1 MGPEVSGKRLHT
13 VKLMEPEFLLD
24 YCNESSAD
32 IILGSQFIPYSF
44 KELNEVD
51 LVEFSAL
58 QALKMIKYVTAV
70 QCHCIPVDVFFWTIF
85 NTDAEGDRLVIKGA
99 NGNAHVIGW
108 PEIAAACGSQH
119 DPKEEFRSTKVMQSK
134 LRDLHPD
141 LFLPQAVESNPN
153 KKLVN
158 EQRYEEC
165 LYYREAAPYG
175 PTYYLMTIVAELF
188 WSAGRA
194 PRFLTPMV
202 YAYLRSLNG
211 HQTNWAKAILHS
223 LRMEIS
229 SLQNR
234 GKTRE
239 NQKTRAIMWAPVL
252 LQVVYAFRSTIFAG
266 TPLQEADTWLR
277 WSHMTKDGD
286 MTLSSLVAKFPDPII
301 NLQDVREN
309 CLLLEQILLATPVS
323 CTEIQ
328 PYRKGYCRTK
338 ITVKRKR
345 VQGKLEETSQLQ
357 VQENSEPG
365 EEYVTP
371 VLDVRTVC
379 EGDHSVKASTS
390 CSPPANL
397 QQLGQLL
404 GSEVA
409 DLVILKCKDF
419 WREVQEEAGNA
430 GTWKR
435 KHDDLLRANGEF
447 TSRLAEKDKNF
458 LAKEVEWKNTLAALR
473 DELTSVRVA
482 DSLASEDFR
491 KQLLILE
498 ENLKEKTAQL
508 QEEQSSKEWLQEQ
521 YNFMSEQLREKQE
534 SLLDTR
540 AEATE
545 VKVRM
550 TTLECSILRLEDEL
564 RCKESLLTEAQREI
578 ETIKTESSAVLAR

>member
-1 MGPEVSGKRLHT
+1 MGPEESGKRLRT

-32 IILGSQFIPYSF
+32 IIRGSQLIPYSF
-44 KELNEVD
+44 KELNKVD

-70 QCHCIPVDVFFWTIF
+70 QRHCIPVDVFFWTIF

-99 NGNAHVIGW
+99 NGNAH
-108 PEIAAACGSQH
+108 
-119 DPKEEFRSTKVMQSK
+119 
-134 LRDLHPD
+134 
-141 LFLPQAVESNPN
+141 AVESNPN

-158 EQRYEEC
+158 GQRYEEC

-211 HQTNWAKAILHS
+211 QQTNWAKALCGWR
-223 LRMEIS
+223 L
-229 SLQNR
+229 
-234 GKTRE
+234 
-239 NQKTRAIMWAPVL
+239 APC
-252 LQVVYAFRSTIFAG
+252 RIE
-266 TPLQEADTWLR
+266 EADTWLR

-286 MTLSSLVAKFPDPII
+286 ITLSSLVARFPDPII

-309 CLLLEQILLATPVS
+309 CLLLEQIPLATPNEAPRENVLEATS
-323 CTEIQ
+323 QYE
-328 PYRKGYCRTK
+328 PPREN
-338 ITVKRKR
+338 V
-345 VQGKLEETSQLQ
+345 LEETSQLQ

-564 RCKESLLTEAQREI
+564 
-578 ETIKTESSAVLAR
+578 

>member
-1 MGPEVSGKRLHT
+1 
-13 VKLMEPEFLLD
+13 
-24 YCNESSAD
+24 
-32 IILGSQFIPYSF
+32 
-44 KELNEVD
+44 
-51 LVEFSAL
+51 
-58 QALKMIKYVTAV
+58 MIKYVTAV
-70 QCHCIPVDVFFWTIF
+70 QRHCIPVDVFFWTIF
-85 NTDAEGDRLVIKGA
+85 NTDAEGSGI
-99 NGNAHVIGW
+99 
-108 PEIAAACGSQH
+108 E
-119 DPKEEFRSTKVMQSK
+119 PK
-134 LRDLHPD
+134 
-141 LFLPQAVESNPN
+141 

-158 EQRYEEC
+158 GQRYEEC

-286 MTLSSLVAKFPDPII
+286 MTLSSLVARFPDPII

-309 CLLLEQILLATPVS
+309 CLLLKQIHLATPNEPPRENVLEETS
-323 CTEIQ
+323 QYE
-328 PYRKGYCRTK
+328 PPREN
-338 ITVKRKR
+338 V
-345 VQGKLEETSQLQ
+345 LEETSQLQ

-435 KHDDLLRANGEF
+435 KHNDLLRDNGEF
-447 TSRLAEKDKNF
+447 TRRLAEKDKNF

-473 DELTSVRVA
+473 DELISVRVA

-498 ENLKEKTAQL
+498 ENLKEKTTQL

-578 ETIKTESSAVLAR
+578 ETIKNESRPVVEALKDKLSSLEAELSAKTLAWQKYKNALDSLNSQLIV

>member
-1 MGPEVSGKRLHT
+1 MRPEESGKRLHT
-13 VKLMEPEFLLD
+13 VKLMEPKFLLD

-32 IILGSQFIPYSF
+32 IIRGSQFIPYSF

-70 QCHCIPVDVFFWTIF
+70 QRHCIPVDVFFWTIF
-85 NTDAEGDRLVIKGA
+85 NTD
-99 NGNAHVIGW
+99 NAH
-108 PEIAAACGSQH
+108 
-119 DPKEEFRSTKVMQSK
+119 
-134 LRDLHPD
+134 
-141 LFLPQAVESNPN
+141 AVESNPN

-158 EQRYEEC
+158 GQRYEEC
-165 LYYREAAPYG
+165 LYYREAASYG

-194 PRFLTPMV
+194 SRFLTPMV

-286 MTLSSLVAKFPDPII
+286 MTLSSLVARFQDPII

-309 CLLLEQILLATPVS
+309 CLLLEQIPLATPVN

-345 VQGKLEETSQLQ
+345 VQNEPPRENVLEKTSQLQ

-365 EEYVTP
+365 EKYVTP

-379 EGDHSVKASTS
+379 EGDHFVKTSTS

-430 GTWKR
+430 GNWKR

-578 ETIKTESSAVLAR
+578 ETLKTESRPVVEALKDKLSSLEAELSAKTLAWQKYKNALDSLNSQLIV

>member
-1 MGPEVSGKRLHT
+1 MGPEESGKRLHT

-32 IILGSQFIPYSF
+32 IIRGSQFIPYSF

-70 QCHCIPVDVFFWTIF
+70 QRHCIPVDVFFWTIF

-108 PEIAAACGSQH
+108 PEIAVAFGSQH

-134 LRDLHPD
+134 LRNLHPD

-158 EQRYEEC
+158 GQRYEEC

-175 PTYYLMTIVAELF
+175 PTYYLMT
-188 WSAGRA
+188 
-194 PRFLTPMV
+194 
-202 YAYLRSLNG
+202 
-211 HQTNWAKAILHS
+211 QTNWAKAILHS

-234 GKTRE
+234 GSRYM
-239 NQKTRAIMWAPVL
+239 A
-252 LQVVYAFRSTIFAG
+252 QV
-266 TPLQEADTWLR
+266 E
-277 WSHMTKDGD
+277 SHDQDGD
-286 MTLSSLVAKFPDPII
+286 MTLSSLVARFPDPII

-309 CLLLEQILLATPVS
+309 CLLLEQIPLATPLS

-345 VQGKLEETSQLQ
+345 VQNEAPRENVLEETSQYEPPRENVLEETSQLQ

-365 EEYVTP
+365 EKYVTP

-430 GTWKR
+430 STWKR

-458 LAKEVEWKNTLAALR
+458 LAKEVEWKNTLKS
-473 DELTSVRVA
+473 T
-482 DSLASEDFR
+482 F
-491 KQLLILE
+491 
-498 ENLKEKTAQL
+498 
-508 QEEQSSKEWLQEQ
+508 
-521 YNFMSEQLREKQE
+521 
-534 SLLDTR
+534 
-540 AEATE
+540 
-545 VKVRM
+545 
-550 TTLECSILRLEDEL
+550 
-564 RCKESLLTEAQREI
+564 
-578 ETIKTESSAVLAR
+578 

>member
-1 MGPEVSGKRLHT
+1 MGPEESGKRLHT

-32 IILGSQFIPYSF
+32 IIRSSQFIPYSF

-58 QALKMIKYVTAV
+58 QVLKMIKYVTAV
-70 QCHCIPVDVFFWTIF
+70 QRHCIPVDVFFWTIF

-108 PEIAAACGSQH
+108 PEIAIAFGSQH

-141 LFLPQAVESNPN
+141 LFLPHAVESNPN

-158 EQRYEEC
+158 GQRYEEC
-165 LYYREAAPYG
+165 LYYKEAAPYG

-194 PRFLTPMV
+194 SRFLTPMV

-211 HQTNWAKAILHS
+211 QQTNWAKAILHS

-234 GKTRE
+234 GKIRE

-266 TPLQEADTWLR
+266 TPLHEGDTWLR
-277 WSHMTKDGD
+277 RSHMTKDGD
-286 MTLSSLVAKFPDPII
+286 MTLSSLVARFPDPII

-309 CLLLEQILLATPVS
+309 CLLLEQIPLATPNEAPRENVLEKTS
-323 CTEIQ
+323 QYE
-328 PYRKGYCRTK
+328 PPREN
-338 ITVKRKR
+338 V
-345 VQGKLEETSQLQ
+345 LEETSQLQ

-379 EGDHSVKASTS
+379 EGDHSVKAAHRVPRQRICNS
-390 CSPPANL
+390 C
-397 QQLGQLL
+397 
-404 GSEVA
+404 
-409 DLVILKCKDF
+409 
-419 WREVQEEAGNA
+419 
-430 GTWKR
+430 
-435 KHDDLLRANGEF
+435 
-447 TSRLAEKDKNF
+447 LAEKDKNF

-473 DELTSVRVA
+473 DEVTSVRVA
-482 DSLASEDFR
+482 HSLASEDFR

-498 ENLKEKTAQL
+498 ENLKEKTVQL

-534 SLLDTR
+534 SLIDTR

-564 RCKESLLTEAQREI
+564 RCKESLLTKAQREI
-578 ETIKTESSAVLAR
+578 ETIKTESRPVVEALKDNLSSLEAELSVKTLAWQKYKNALDSLNSQLIV

>member
-1 MGPEVSGKRLHT
+1 MGPEESGKRLNT

-32 IILGSQFIPYSF
+32 IIQGSQFIPYSF

-51 LVEFSAL
+51 LVIGWSF
-58 QALKMIKYVTAV
+58 
-70 QCHCIPVDVFFWTIF
+70 
-85 NTDAEGDRLVIKGA
+85 KGA

-108 PEIAAACGSQH
+108 PEIAVAFGSQH
-119 DPKEEFRSTKVMQSK
+119 DPKEEFRNTKVMQSK

-158 EQRYEEC
+158 GQRYEEC

-188 WSAGRA
+188 WCSGRA

-202 YAYLRSLNG
+202 YAYLRSLSG

-252 LQVVYAFRSTIFAG
+252 HVVYAFRSTIFAG

-286 MTLSSLVAKFPDPII
+286 MTLSSLVARFPDPII
-301 NLQDVREN
+301 NLQDVSEN
-309 CLLLEQILLATPVS
+309 CLLLEQIPLATLVS

-345 VQGKLEETSQLQ
+345 VQNEPPRENVLEETSQYEPPRENVLEETSQLQ
-357 VQENSEPG
+357 VQENSESG

-419 WREVQEEAGNA
+419 WQ
-430 GTWKR
+430 
-435 KHDDLLRANGEF
+435 
-447 TSRLAEKDKNF
+447 KDKNF

-473 DELTSVRVA
+473 DKLTSVCVA

-545 VKVRM
+545 VKFRM
-550 TTLECSILRLEDEL
+550 TTLESSIMRLEDEL
-564 RCKESLLTEAQREI
+564 RCKESLLTEVQREI
-578 ETIKTESSAVLAR
+578 ETLKTESRPVVEALKDKLSSLEAELSAKTLAWQKYKNALDSLNSQLIV